1 MTRPRSLLLSSTTKN
16 RSRSPDTLALF
27 ITSLNSFLEGIALLI
42 LKKTMKRA
50 KGSDTPDSVW
60 VTWLFRPLPHTY
72 FHFKMNCI
80 RSCQF
85 ITID

>member
-42 LKKTMKRA
+42 PKKMKRA
-50 KGSDTPDSVW
+50 KGSDILDSVW
-60 VTWLFRPLPHTY
+60 VTWRFRPLPHTY
-72 FHFKMNCI
+72 FHFKMKRI
-80 RSCQF
+80 HSCQF